1 MLYLIIPFTLYI
13 SNFASFI
20 GGISTLKNN
29 KLIVLILTIGVF
41 GILNT
46 EMGFIGLIPQ
56 IAEQFNVTTATAG
69 WLVSVFAI
77 GIALSGPITPLL
89 LSKIERKKVMLLV
102 LTIFVISNLI
112 SVFTSNFAV
121 LLLARII
128 PAIFHPVYTALAF
141 SVAADSVDKK
151 DAPKAV
157 SRVFIGVSAGMV
169 VGVPIVNF
177 LATQFNLQIALSFFA
192 LINIIVLILTL
203 CFVPTMPSE
212 SSHSYGSQ
220 LKVLKRP
227 LTWISIIAA
236 IFFNAAI
243 FGVYSYLTD
252 YLNIV
257 TDIHGNLVSITL
269 FLYGFSN
276 ILGNIIAGKLLT
288 AIPKKAMLL
297 LPFALII
304 VYGFMFSLGSFF
316 IPMMVITIIWG
327 ILAGLTA
334 NTTQFM
340 ITSSAPDAPDLSNGI
355 FLSAVNTG
363 TTIGTFIGGLFIA
376 TLGSNYVLM
385 IGILASLVNILL
397 IVIRNKKLTTAFN

>member
-1 MLYLIIPFTLYI
+1 M
-13 SNFASFI
+13 
-20 GGISTLKNN
+20 KNN

-112 SVFTSNFAV
+112 SVFTSSFAV
-121 LLLARII
+121 LLLVRII

-141 SVAADSVDKK
+141 SVAADLVDKK

-288 AIPKKAMLL
+288 AIPKKSMLL

>member
-1 MLYLIIPFTLYI
+1 M
-13 SNFASFI
+13 N
-20 GGISTLKNN
+20 NN

-56 IAEQFNVTTATAG
+56 IAKQFNVTTATAG

-89 LSKIERKKVMLLV
+89 LSKIERKKVMLFV

-112 SVFTSNFAV
+112 SVFTSSFAV

-192 LINIIVLILTL
+192 LINLIVLILTL

-257 TDIHGNLVSITL
+257 TEIHGNLVSITL

-288 AIPKKAMLL
+288 MIPKKAMLL

-316 IPMMVITIIWG
+316 IPMMVITMIWG

-385 IGILASLVNILL
+385 IGILASIVNVLL
-397 IVIRNKKLTTAFN
+397 IVIRNKKLTTVFN

>member
-1 MLYLIIPFTLYI
+1 MYQTLYHLLR
-13 SNFASFI
+13 SV
-20 GGISTLKNN
+20 STLNNN

-56 IAEQFNVTTATAG
+56 IAKQFNVTTATAG

-89 LSKIERKKVMLLV
+89 LSKIERKKVMLFV

-112 SVFTSNFAV
+112 SVFTSSFAV

-151 DAPKAV
+151 DVPKAV

-177 LATQFNLQIALSFFA
+177 LATQFNLQIALLFFA
-192 LINIIVLILTL
+192 LINLIVLILTL

-212 SSHSYGSQ
+212 SSHSYSSQ

-257 TDIHGNLVSITL
+257 TEIHGNLVSITL

-288 AIPKKAMLL
+288 MIPKKAMLL

-316 IPMMVITIIWG
+316 IPMMVITMVWG

-385 IGILASLVNILL
+385 IGILASIVNVLL
-397 IVIRNKKLTTAFN
+397 IVIRNKKLTIVFNLII

>member
-1 MLYLIIPFTLYI
+1 MYQTLYHLLR
-13 SNFASFI
+13 SV
-20 GGISTLKNN
+20 STLNNN

-56 IAEQFNVTTATAG
+56 IAKQFNVTTATAG

-89 LSKIERKKVMLLV
+89 LSKIERKKVMLFV

-112 SVFTSNFAV
+112 SVFTSSFAV

-192 LINIIVLILTL
+192 LINLIVLILTL
-203 CFVPTMPSE
+203 FFVPTMPSE

-257 TDIHGNLVSITL
+257 TEIHGNLVSITL

-288 AIPKKAMLL
+288 MIPKKAMLL

-316 IPMMVITIIWG
+316 IPMMVITMIWG

-385 IGILASLVNILL
+385 IGILASIVNILL
-397 IVIRNKKLTTAFN
+397 IVIRNKKLMTVF

>member
-1 MLYLIIPFTLYI
+1 MYQTLYHLLR
-13 SNFASFI
+13 SV
-20 GGISTLKNN
+20 STLNNN

-56 IAEQFNVTTATAG
+56 IAKQFNVTTATAG

-89 LSKIERKKVMLLV
+89 LSKIERKKVMLFV

-112 SVFTSNFAV
+112 SVFTSSFAV

-128 PAIFHPVYTALAF
+128 PAIFHPVYIALAF

-192 LINIIVLILTL
+192 LINLIVLILTL
-203 CFVPTMPSE
+203 FFVPTMPNE

-257 TDIHGNLVSITL
+257 TEIHGNLVSITL

-288 AIPKKAMLL
+288 MIPKKAMLL

-316 IPMMVITIIWG
+316 IPMMVITMIWG

-397 IVIRNKKLTTAFN
+397 IVIRNKKLTPVFN

>member
-1 MLYLIIPFTLYI
+1 M
-13 SNFASFI
+13 N
-20 GGISTLKNN
+20 NN

-56 IAEQFNVTTATAG
+56 IAKQFNVTTATAG

-89 LSKIERKKVMLLV
+89 LSKIERKKVMLFV

-112 SVFTSNFAV
+112 SVFTSSFAV

-192 LINIIVLILTL
+192 LINLIVLILTL
-203 CFVPTMPSE
+203 FFVPTMPSE

-257 TDIHGNLVSITL
+257 TEIHGNLVSITL

-288 AIPKKAMLL
+288 MIPKKAMLL

-316 IPMMVITIIWG
+316 IPMMIITMIWG

-385 IGILASLVNILL
+385 IGILASIVNVLL
-397 IVIRNKKLTTAFN
+397 IVIRNKKLTTVFN

>member
-1 MLYLIIPFTLYI
+1 M
-13 SNFASFI
+13 N
-20 GGISTLKNN
+20 NN

-56 IAEQFNVTTATAG
+56 IAKQFNVTTATAG

-89 LSKIERKKVMLLV
+89 LSKIERKKVMLFV

-112 SVFTSNFAV
+112 SVFTSSFAV

-177 LATQFNLQIALSFFA
+177 LATQFNLQIALLFFA
-192 LINIIVLILTL
+192 LINLIVLILTL

-257 TDIHGNLVSITL
+257 TEIHGNLVSITL

-288 AIPKKAMLL
+288 MIPKKAMLL

-316 IPMMVITIIWG
+316 IPMMVITMVWG

-385 IGILASLVNILL
+385 IGILASIVNVLL
-397 IVIRNKKLTTAFN
+397 IVIRNKKLTTVFN

>member
-1 MLYLIIPFTLYI
+1 M
-13 SNFASFI
+13 N
-20 GGISTLKNN
+20 NN

-56 IAEQFNVTTATAG
+56 IAKQFNVTTATAG

-89 LSKIERKKVMLLV
+89 LSKIERKKVMLFV

-112 SVFTSNFAV
+112 SVFTSSFAV

-192 LINIIVLILTL
+192 LINLIVLILTL
-203 CFVPTMPSE
+203 FFVPTMPSE

-257 TDIHGNLVSITL
+257 TEIHGNLVSITL

-288 AIPKKAMLL
+288 MIPKKAMLL

-316 IPMMVITIIWG
+316 IPMMVITMIWG

-385 IGILASLVNILL
+385 IGILASLVNILF
-397 IVIRNKKLTTAFN
+397 IVIRNKRLTPVFN